1 MANNSNKRV
10 LSIVS
15 LKHLFIYLIFWYYQA
30 TWSQCFIY
38 VYIDTH
44 THNDEHFIQEWGK
57 QRHQLQKPTW
67 STQNC
72 NITRLWQ
79 EASYS
84 WNKKELSFQDKSP
97 TDLSNRT
104 SVFKYNYLKRKII
117 RNWFILLK
125 INFRKKNPTVA
136 YTSKALDPRSF
147 IALYFEWQWCEFKL
161 QKSSSNS
168 NPQNILD
175 TKFAQNL

>member
-15 LKHLFIYLIFWYYQA
+15 LKHFFIYLIFWYYQA

-38 VYIDTH
+38 VYIDRH
-44 THNDEHFIQEWGK
+44 THNDEQFIQEWGK
-57 QRHQLQKPTW
+57 QRHQLQKQIW

-72 NITRLWQ
+72 NITRLLQ

-84 WNKKELSFQDKSP
+84 WNKKEFSFQDKSP

-104 SVFKYNYLKRKII
+104 SVFKSNYLKRKII

-125 INFRKKNPTVA
+125 INFRKKNPIVA
-136 YTSKALDPRSF
+136 YTLE
-147 IALYFEWQWCEFKL
+147 L
-161 QKSSSNS
+161 
-168 NPQNILD
+168 
-175 TKFAQNL
+175 